1 MIRLEVNLKASDS
14 TSCHGKEKVEHPIYC
29 CESYIIRKIEKKKK
43 TLYSHLLTSIIDAE
57 MSSVRHELKSGKE
70 SQIVTLNLLIP
81 NNLDTNVNQAIRTEA
96 VSIHLG

>member
-29 CESYIIRKIEKKKK
+29 CEGYIIRKIEKKKP
-43 TLYSHLLTSIIDAE
+43 LHSHLLTSIIDAE

-70 SQIVTLNLLIP
+70 SQIV
-81 NNLDTNVNQAIRTEA
+81 
-96 VSIHLG
+96 H